1 MRGLPNVETSHLCTP
16 VCILVLDEVARNR
29 TDAALPSS
37 RIEPTRAAASRRKF
51 IVDANDLLT
60 HRGDA
65 VVHQRGVLCDFVSW
79 PRPAGRKRLANRIV
93 RTGARVSNRLQRG
106 GTHRLS

>member
-1 MRGLPNVETSHLCTP
+1 MRGQPNVESSNLCTP
-16 VCILVLDEVARNR
+16 ICILVLDDVARNR
-29 TDAALPSS
+29 PDAALPRS

-60 HRGDA
+60 HRGDT
-65 VVHQRGVLCDFVSW
+65 VVHQRGVLRDSVSW

-93 RTGARVSNRLQRG
+93 STGACVSNLLKNAG
-106 GTHRLS
+106 DHRL

>member
-1 MRGLPNVETSHLCTP
+1 MRSQPNVESSNLCTP
-16 VCILVLDEVARNR
+16 IDILVLDDVARNR
-29 TDAALPSS
+29 TDAALPGG
-37 RIEPTRAAASRRKF
+37 RIEPTRAASSRRKF

-65 VVHQRGVLCDFVSW
+65 VVHQPGVLRDFVSW

-93 RTGARVSNRLQRG
+93 RTGAAVSNRLQHG
-106 GTHRLS
+106 GAHRL